1 MSLSPIKVAVVGHT
15 NTGKT
20 SLLRTLTRD
29 AEFGEVSYSP
39 STTRH
44 VEGTALLV
52 NARTIIEL
60 YDTPGLED
68 SIGLL
73 DELDRLVEGKRVDGR
88 ALLHKFLNSNLA
100 KREFEQEAKVLRQV
114 LASDLALYVIDAR
127 DQLHGKFR
135 DELTILAYTARPVM
149 PVLNFVASED
159 AKLDKW
165 RDYLAR
171 INLHAIVDFDTVVFD
186 HKGERRLLEKMQTLL
201 DHHYGLLQLLI
212 DDREAQWDSQKITA
226 AKLLAELL
234 IDVTAYRIRISSK
247 DERQQQSSSELLKET
262 TCRHEQR
269 CINDLLRLFR
279 FSPEDF
285 EAGVLS
291 ATEGKWER
299 NLFDPETLKEFGIS
313 VGGSAAKGGM
323 IGLMVDLFSGGM
335 SLGAA
340 TALGAGIG
348 AVWGGTR
355 EYGQKMVDQVRG
367 YSELC
372 VANATIG
379 LLALR
384 QIQLIRAL
392 LRRGHASQTKIAVE
406 STDNPSIWHKGELPN
421 ELKQARYH
429 PEWSK
434 LSSRRR
440 LAFSEDERRNRVIDT
455 LSQRLLSQF

>member
-1 MSLSPIKVAVVGHT
+1 MSISPIKVAVVGHT

-73 DELDRLVEGKRVDGR
+73 DELDHMVEGKRVDGR
-88 ALLHKFLNSNLA
+88 ALLQKFLNSDLA

-127 DQLHGKFR
+127 DQPHGKYR
-135 DELTILAYTARPVM
+135 DELTILAYTTRPIM
-149 PVLNFVASED
+149 PVLNFVAGAEVKS
-159 AKLDKW
+159 DKW
-165 RDYLAR
+165 REYLAR
-171 INLHAIVDFDTVVFD
+171 INLHAVVDFDTVVFD
-186 HKGERRLLEKMQTLL
+186 HQGERRLLEKMQTLL

-212 DDREAQWDSQKITA
+212 DDRESQWTSQKITA

-234 IDVTAYRIRISSK
+234 VDVTAYRIRVLNK
-247 DERQQQSSSELLKET
+247 DEHQQQLNSELLREK
-262 TCRHEQR
+262 TCQHEQR

-285 EAGVLS
+285 EPGALS
-291 ATEGKWER
+291 ATDGKWER
-299 NLFDPETLKEFGIS
+299 NLFDPETLKEFGVS

-384 QIQLIRAL
+384 QIQLMRAL
-392 LRRGHASQTKIAVE
+392 LRRGHASEAKISVE
-406 STDNPSIWHKGELPN
+406 FTDNPGIWQKGELPN

-434 LSSRRR
+434 LAGRRWF
-440 LAFSEDERRNRVIDT
+440 ATSEDERRNLVIDA